1 MVTVV
6 KENPPDNAG
15 DIRDVGVI
23 PGLGRSP
30 RAGDGSLFQ
39 YSYLGNPTDREAWW
53 ATVHRVAK
61 SWTQLKQLSTSTWI
75 EMSI

>member
-1 MVTVV
+1 MTVV
-6 KENPPDNAG
+6 KENPPDSAG

-30 RAGDGSLFQ
+30 KEGDGNLLQ
-39 YSYLGNPTDREAWW
+39 YSYLGDPMDREAWW

-61 SWTQLKQLSTSTWI
+61 SWTRLKQFSTSTWI